1 MILQEYLTRAD
12 RNVREGE
19 RNVTRQLQVV
29 DDLERN
35 GLDTGEA
42 MLLLL
47 QLDEM
52 LATCI
57 ADRNGCGDKSAS
69 GSSACPGKV
78 GTGFSI
84 RTCAAK

>member
-1 MILQEYLTRAD
+1 MVFQEYLAKAD

-19 RNVTRQLQVV
+19 RDVARQLQVV

-42 MLLLL
+42 KELLL
-47 QLDEM
+47 QFEEM

-57 ADRNGCGDKSAS
+57 ADRNRLRRQ
-69 GSSACPGKV
+69 V
-78 GTGFSI
+78 GLGF
-84 RTCAAK
+84 

>member
-1 MILQEYLTRAD
+1 MEQMVFQEYLAKAD

-19 RNVTRQLQVV
+19 RDVARQLHVV

-42 MLLLL
+42 KELLL
-47 QLDEM
+47 QVEEM

-57 ADRNGCGDKSAS
+57 ADRNRLRRQ
-69 GSSACPGKV
+69 V
-78 GTGFSI
+78 GLGF
-84 RTCAAK
+84 

>member
-1 MILQEYLTRAD
+1 MVFQEYLAKAD

-19 RNVTRQLQVV
+19 RDVTRQLQVV

-42 MLLLL
+42 MELLL
-47 QLDEM
+47 QFKEM

-57 ADRNGCGDKSAS
+57 ADRNRLRRQ
-69 GSSACPGKV
+69 V
-78 GTGFSI
+78 GLELQPMI
-84 RTCAAK
+84 RYVAL

>member
-1 MILQEYLTRAD
+1 MEQMVFQEYLAKAD

-19 RNVTRQLQVV
+19 RDVTRQLQVV

-42 MLLLL
+42 MELLL
-47 QLDEM
+47 QFKEM

-57 ADRNGCGDKSAS
+57 ADRNRLRRQ
-69 GSSACPGKV
+69 V
-78 GTGFSI
+78 GLEL
-84 RTCAAK
+84 

>member
-1 MILQEYLTRAD
+1 MEQMILQEYLAKAD

-52 LATCI
+52 LEMCI
-57 ADRNGCGDKSAS
+57 ANRNRLRRQ
-69 GSSACPGKV
+69 V
-78 GTGFSI
+78 GHGF
-84 RTCAAK
+84 